1 MKIIV
6 YFHLVFLTSFKHSNY
21 DYLSQNYICAYLFSF
36 LDTGGEKLI
45 SKLVIKYYFK
55 IAIVSVF

>member
-6 YFHLVFLTSFKHSNY
+6 YFHLVFSYFIKHYNY

-45 SKLVIKYYFK
+45 
-55 IAIVSVF
+55 